1 MRTLSRW
8 ILSATLLLTA
18 VGSTQAQR
26 PGGGGFPGGGGGGGG
41 SLKSLL
47 ITNKPL
53 QDELKISDDQ
63 VVKFKEFAEK
73 QAEAM
78 KGFAQFGGDDDE
90 QIARMEVQVK
100 LMKDRVAFMKSS
112 LSAEQQTRL
121 GQLEKQQMGMA
132 AFSNAKVAKELGIT
146 EEQSEKIKAVN
157 TDMNKEM
164 REMFS
169 GGFDAEAQK
178 KVASLRSECQEK
190 IEKMMT
196 DDQRKKWKEMTGEA
210 FDMAKLRPMRMGN

>member
-8 ILSATLLLTA
+8 ILSAALFAAA
-18 VGSTQAQR
+18 VASAQAQR
-26 PGGGGFPGGGGGGGG
+26 PGGGFPGGGGGGG

-47 ITNKPL
+47 ITNKSL
-53 QDELKISDDQ
+53 QEELKVSDDQ
-63 VVKFKEFAEK
+63 VAKFKEFAEK
-73 QAEAM
+73 QTEAM

-146 EEQSEKIKAVN
+146 DEQSEKIKAVN
-157 TDMNKEM
+157 ADMNKEM

-178 KVASLRSECQEK
+178 KVASLRGECQEK

-210 FDMAKLRPMRMGN
+210 FDMAKLRPMRTGS

>member
-8 ILSATLLLTA
+8 ILSGALLLTA
-18 VGSTQAQR
+18 VSSAQAQR
-26 PGGGGFPGGGGGGGG
+26 PGGGFPGGGG

-47 ITNKPL
+47 ITNKLL
-53 QDELKISDDQ
+53 QEELKISDDQ
-63 VVKFKEFAEK
+63 VAKFKEFAEK
-73 QAEAM
+73 QSEAM
-78 KGFAQFGGDDDE
+78 KGFGQFGGDDDE

-100 LMKDRVAFMKSS
+100 LMKDRVTFMKSS

-132 AFSNAKVAKELGIT
+132 AFTNAKVAKELGIT

-157 TDMNKEM
+157 TDMTKEM

-178 KVASLRSECQEK
+178 KMTSLRSECQEK

-196 DDQRKKWKEMTGEA
+196 DDQRKKWKEMTGEP